1 MKAKSLSLTVAVFMA
16 GIALA
21 QAPPPPNTAEDA
33 SSAAKEAPE
42 STQSNAPSPA
52 TMSPSAADA
61 KASSTQSTSRSCAK
75 QASDKKLTGD
85 DKTNFVKSCK
95 AGKSTSD

>member
-16 GIALA
+16 GMALA
-21 QAPPPPNTAEDA
+21 QAPPPNTAEDA

-42 STQSNAPSPA
+42 SPQSSAPSPA
-52 TMSPSAADA
+52 TMSPSTADP
-61 KASSTQSTSRSCAK
+61 KQSSTQSTSRSCSK

-95 AGKSTSD
+95 AGKPTSD

>member
-1 MKAKSLSLTVAVFMA
+1 MNAKAFSLTVAAFVA

-21 QAPPPPNTAEDA
+21 QAPPPNTAEDA

-42 STQSNAPSPA
+42 STQSNASSPA

-61 KASSTQSTSRSCAK
+61 KASTQSTSRSCSK

-95 AGKSTSD
+95 AGKPNSD

>member
-1 MKAKSLSLTVAVFMA
+1 MKAKVFTVPVAVFMA

-21 QAPPPPNTAEDA
+21 QSPPPNTVEDA

-61 KASSTQSTSRSCAK
+61 SQSSTQSTSRSCSK
-75 QASDKKLTGD
+75 QASDKKLTGT

-95 AGKSTSD
+95 AGKQTSD

>member
-1 MKAKSLSLTVAVFMA
+1 MKAKALSLTVAAFVA

-21 QAPPPPNTAEDA
+21 QAPPPNTAEDA

-42 STQSNAPSPA
+42 STQSNTSSPA

-61 KASSTQSTSRSCAK
+61 KSSATQSTSRSCSK

-85 DKTNFVKSCK
+85 DKANFVRSCK
-95 AGKSTSD
+95 AGKPTSD